1 MTTLAMYNDRR
12 SYFMSDAEWDFQKIH
27 AEYRPRIQRYL
38 TRLVGE
44 FEAEDLT
51 QEVFVRVSQ
60 ALPTFRGESQLLTW
74 IYRIA
79 TNAAVDRMRQP
90 SYQRQVSADVLEN
103 PGEEEIEVEDRNV
116 WTGKPAPTLEQ
127 QVFFKQ
133 GFDCLCDIIEQ
144 LPDTYRLVTA
154 LNQLGEFTAREIAD
168 LMGLSVDVVK
178 IRLHRGKAR
187 LLKELKAH
195 CKAEDWL

>member
-1 MTTLAMYNDRR
+1 
-12 SYFMSDAEWDFQKIH
+12 MSEAEWDFQKIH
-27 AEYRPRIQRYL
+27 ADYRPRIQRYL
-38 TRLVGE
+38 TRLVGA

-90 SYQRQVSADVLEN
+90 SYRRTVAADLLEN
-103 PGEEEIEVEDRNV
+103 PETEEIEVEDRNV

-127 QVFFKQ
+127 QVFLKQ
-133 GFDCLCDIIEQ
+133 GFDCFCDFLEQ
-144 LPDTYRLVTA
+144 LPENYRLVTA
-154 LNQLGEFTAREIAD
+154 LDQLGDFTAREIAD
-168 LMGLSVDVVK
+168 LLGLSLDVVK
-178 IRLHRGKAR
+178 IRMHRGRSR
-187 LLKELKAH
+187 LLELLKAH

>member
-1 MTTLAMYNDRR
+1 MTALAMYNGRR
-12 SYFMSDAEWDFQKIH
+12 SYSMSDAEWDFQKVH

-60 ALPTFRGESQLLTW
+60 ALPTFRGEAQLLTW

-90 SYQRQVSADVLEN
+90 SYKRTVPAADLEDS
-103 PGEEEIEVEDRNV
+103 GAGEIESEDRDL
-116 WTGKPAPTLEQ
+116 WTGRPAPTLEQ

-133 GFDCLCDIIEQ
+133 GFDCLCDFLEQ
-144 LPDTYRLVTA
+144 LPDSYRLVTA
-154 LNQLGEFTAREIAD
+154 LNQLGDFTAREIAD
-168 LMGLSVDVVK
+168 LLGLSLDVVK

-187 LLKELKAH
+187 LLQELKAH